1 MRKLK
6 ILVAEDESIIRLG
19 LKSMLASL
27 GHEVLLAVDGHEALN
42 QFHARS
48 PDLAILDIRMPF
60 TDGLMAAKAMYRA
73 RPIPILILT
82 AFGEQ
87 DLIEKAAAL
96 PVQGYLIKPVDER
109 DLAAAIEVAVARFE
123 ESQASA
129 RESAE
134 LRDDLETRKVVD
146 RAKGKLMQQGKTE
159 EEAYRAIQELA
170 RSRRITMRA
179 AAEELMRKPVG

>member
-1 MRKLK
+1 M
-6 ILVAEDESIIRLG
+6 
-19 LKSMLASL
+19 
-27 GHEVLLAVDGHEALN
+27 
-42 QFHARS
+42 
-48 PDLAILDIRMPF
+48 
-60 TDGLMAAKAMYRA
+60 
-73 RPIPILILT
+73 ILT

-123 ESQASA
+123 EAQASA

-159 EEAYRAIQELA
+159 EEAYRMIQELA

-179 AAEELMRKPVG
+179 AAEEVLRKTAE

>member
-1 MRKLK
+1 MKKMK

-19 LKSMLASL
+19 LKSMLTAL
-27 GHEVLLAVDGHEALN
+27 GHEVLLAADGHDALN
-42 QFHARS
+42 QFHSRS

-60 TDGLMAAKAMYRA
+60 TDGLEAAKAMYRH

-82 AFGEQ
+82 AFSEQ
-87 DLIEKAAAL
+87 DLIEQAAAL

-146 RAKGKLMQQGKTE
+146 RAKGKLMQQGKSE
-159 EEAYRAIQELA
+159 EEAYRTIQDLA
-170 RSRRITMRA
+170 RSRRIPMRA
-179 AAEELMRKPVG
+179 AAEELLHKLAD